1 MANRNYDVQFN
12 GVTIVT
18 TLTDS
23 SLLIDTVL
31 KEFRSKH
38 VIGLN
43 IQWSS
48 SSDSNN
54 KVATLQLCH
63 DNRCIIIQ
71 LLHLDSIPDSL
82 RNLLSDRSIKFVG
95 VGIAED
101 IAMLDGDHGLKC
113 WFGHELG
120 SLMAFYATG
129 QQFVSGGGGAGS
141 VSSTIRQVVGLSIED
156 LEYVIDHSDW
166 SANILT
172 NEQIKVAAIDAYA
185 SFAIGKMLFG

>member
-18 TLTDS
+18 TITNS
-23 SLLIDTVL
+23 SLLIDAVL
-31 KEFRSKH
+31 KELGSKH

-63 DNRCIIIQ
+63 DKRCIIIQ
-71 LLHLDSIPDSL
+71 LLHLDFIPDSL
-82 RNLLSDRSIKFVG
+82 RNLL
-95 VGIAED
+95 
-101 IAMLDGDHGLKC
+101 LLC
-113 WFGHELG
+113 WLGHELG
-120 SLMAFYATG
+120 SLMAFYATSQRFG
-129 QQFVSGGGGAGS
+129 MQSGGGGGGGL
-141 VSSTIRQVVGLSIED
+141 VSSTIQQIVGLSIEE